1 MKATTIDVYTGHPKT
16 NSNIQALI
24 WHMSDNAKGTSV
36 WAWWLDIHHFL
47 RSKTLYYVGWE
58 DIRKLVL
65 CKQS

>member
-1 MKATTIDVYTGHPKT
+1 MKATTIDIYTGHLKT

-47 RSKTLYYVGWE
+47 RSKTLYE
-58 DIRKLVL
+58 DNDGKI
-65 CKQS
+65 